1 MDRTALPAGTRLGE
15 IEILKVIAV
24 GGFGIVYL
32 ARDRSLDREVAV
44 KEFMPAHLVSRGASH
59 RVSLR
64 AGSNAETYAL
74 ALQSFIDEARLLAR
88 FSHPSVV
95 KVHRCWK
102 ANGTGYMAMPY
113 LRGPTLGDLRRS
125 MSAPPT
131 ERWLRS
137 MIDPLLAALEMLH
150 DEGVYHRDIAPD
162 NVLVNEAGQ
171 PVLLDFG
178 AARHLIA
185 DRSQA
190 PTAIIKPRY
199 APIEQY
205 AEATQ
210 VRQGPWTDLYGL
222 AALVTFLI
230 DGSPPPV
237 ATVRSVHDEREPLAG
252 RRIPGVTPRFLA

>member
-1 MDRTALPAGTRLGE
+1 LARAGQENANNRQLAPLLSALPLDVLTATRKHATTL
-15 IEILKVIAV
+15 
-24 GGFGIVYL
+24 
-32 ARDRSLDREVAV
+32 
-44 KEFMPAHLVSRGASH
+44 SH
-59 RVSLR
+59 I
-64 AGSNAETYAL
+64 GC
-74 ALQSFIDEARLLAR
+74 
-88 FSHPSVV
+88 
-95 KVHRCWK
+95 K
-102 ANGTGYMAMPY
+102 
-113 LRGPTLGDLRRS
+113 TLGDLRRS

-205 AEATQ
+205 ASDGKQGPATDIYALAAVMHHAITGAAPPEATAR
-210 VRQGPWTDLYGL
+210 VRDDPYKPLVPDGRYAPRFISAINTALSVFPESRPRTIQAWRESLRLEDAARAAPAADANDPEAAATRVLERSQQKSRL
-222 AALVTFLI
+222 APEI
-230 DGSPPPV
+230 GRGGPV
-237 ATVRSVHDEREPLAG
+237 AA
-252 RRIPGVTPRFLA
+252 VTDNR